1 MLGLDRQ
8 LLEPESAVFEV
19 RDANR
24 ACPAARVW
32 GTLGLRLSAGHW
44 LFLFASRDSDVVHK
58 SVRSLDVCP
67 EAFCLGPSAAH
78 QGSPLVRTRPVAR
91 VPRGLP
97 AEGRLSLRGGSCKT
111 ALSPTHHTVQFIFLT
126 VF

>member
-1 MLGLDRQ
+1 MLSLDRQ

-19 RDANR
+19 RDGNR

-58 SVRSLDVCP
+58 SVRSLDICP

-78 QGSPLVRTRPVAR
+78 LSYALGQLHVCPGAFL
-91 VPRGLP
+91 LK
-97 AEGRLSLRGGSCKT
+97 EG
-111 ALSPTHHTVQFIFLT
+111 
-126 VF
+126 